1 MTSGRVTDEA
11 WVAFLFRTV
20 VAFPPAPFLRDF
32 SNSHLSMRTA
42 LLCDILTGGRDRLL
56 SLCPVQELPMFLDTT
71 LILPVT
77 NPLNSEHQMDKEE
90 SLLISKPRKPEQKI
104 AFLGQTTLNS

>member
-1 MTSGRVTDEA
+1 
-11 WVAFLFRTV
+11 
-20 VAFPPAPFLRDF
+20 
-32 SNSHLSMRTA
+32 
-42 LLCDILTGGRDRLL
+42 
-56 SLCPVQELPMFLDTT
+56 MFLDTT